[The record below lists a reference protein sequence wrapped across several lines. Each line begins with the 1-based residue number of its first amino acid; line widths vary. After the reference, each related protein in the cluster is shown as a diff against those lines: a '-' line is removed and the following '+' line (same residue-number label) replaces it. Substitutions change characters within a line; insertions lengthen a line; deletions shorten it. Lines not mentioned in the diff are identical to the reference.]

1 MSKLLFNLYL
11 ADAQDKCLLFLSSV
25 PFFDRRFLQNEGYDS
40 FALITPPLPL
50 GTAAKVYHVLQK
62 KLNYRPGTSE
72 PLSVESARDKC
83 RRLLRRLGVNIDCV
97 YSEPGADLAAL
108 EAKAR
113 FNNDGVCGEPIA
125 EHFSLPGQQEMQD
138 VERLLKGR
146 LLSLQEIAVFTGAA
160 DRNILTRVLQYLCL
174 ERRAVLLPALYT
186 VQGDLVRCQRCG
198 WEGYSE
204 PHQCARCGSS
214 VCYSCPECGMMGNLG
229 FCSQLYTA
237 YESSAAGKAGDSGIG
252 VIDGI
257 RRLLKMDCSS
267 RRHEICCSPLAWGAE
282 DVTRDLAAAGIAQA
296 GLFAPRPGVHAAL
309 ASEHEKKGQ
318 LCSGEKGAWWMASAE
333 DEKRRGSHSSL
344 LGKLRFTPPQESAVA
359 PLLEFGREEKP
370 GGTFLVWAAC
380 GAGKTEV
387 SFPLISETLG
397 RGQQVL
403 FASPRR
409 DVVLE
414 IAPRLARAF
423 GDGRVTAL
431 YGGSGGHSKDV
442 PLVVATTHQTL
453 RFYRRFD
460 LVILDEGDAYPYPGC
475 RMLHFGVERARCD
488 GGKLVYLTATPV
500 PWMFAQTSRDEMV
513 KIPVRHHGFPLPVPK
528 FLKISPWKRRGQ
540 GLRIQQ
546 RVLEIA
552 GELLKKPGARIFI
565 FVPSVALTS
574 LVGEALRS
582 AAGRAP
588 LEHLEAK
595 GVEWTHASDRDRA
608 LKRERFFAGEFPV
621 LVTTTIMERGV
632 TVPRVD
638 VLVLEAGQE
647 GVFDAPTLVQIA
659 GRCGRSSDYPT
670 GDVWFISSGVSRS
683 MREARDQ
690 ITGLNKE
697 ARRKGYLRDNLSPGI

>member
-1 MSKLLFNLYL
+1 VPELLFNLYM
-11 ADAQDKCLLFLSSV
+11 ADGQDKAMLFLSSV
-25 PFFDRRFLQNEGYDS
+25 PSFDRRFLQNEGYDS
-40 FALITPPLPL
+40 FVLITPPLPL
-50 GTAAKVYHVLQK
+50 GTAAKVYCELQK
-62 KLNYRPGTSE
+62 KINYRPGASE
-72 PLSVESARDKC
+72 PLSVENARDKC
-83 RRLLRRLGVNIDCV
+83 RWLLRRIGVSISPV
-97 YSEPGADLAAL
+97 YSELGADSAVL
-108 EAKAR
+108 EENIL
-113 FNNDGVCGEPIA
+113 FNNDGMCVEPIPD
-125 EHFSLPGQQEMQD
+125 HFPLPGHLEMQD

-160 DRNILTRVLQYLCL
+160 DRNMLTRVLQSLCL
-174 ERRAVLLPALYT
+174 KRRAVLLPALYT

-204 PHQCARCGSS
+204 PHHCARCGSS
-214 VCYSCPECGMMGNLG
+214 VCCSCPECGMMGNLG

-237 YESSAAGKAGDSGIG
+237 YEGLATPRAADSGIG

-257 RRLLKMDCSS
+257 RKLLKRDCSVE
-267 RRHEICCSPLAWGAE
+267 RHQEICCSPLVWGAE
-282 DVTRDLAAAGIAQA
+282 SVYAG
-296 GLFAPRPGVHAAL
+296 L
-309 ASEHEKKGQ
+309 ASEHEKRGQ
-318 LCSGEKGAWWMASAE
+318 LYSGEKGAWGMASAE
-333 DEKRRGSHSSL
+333 DEERRGSYSSL
-344 LGKLRFTPPQESAVA
+344 LGELRFTAPQESAVA
-359 PLLEFGREEKP
+359 ALIEFGREGKA

-403 FASPRR
+403 FASSRR

-423 GDGRVTAL
+423 GEGRVTAL

-500 PWMFAQTSRDEMV
+500 PWMFAQTSKADIV

-528 FLKISPWKRRGQ
+528 FLKISPWRRRRQ

-546 RVLEIA
+546 RVLEII

-565 FVPSVALTS
+565 FVPTVALTS

-588 LEHLEAK
+588 LEHLKAN
-595 GVEWTHASDRDRA
+595 GVEWTHASDRERA

-659 GRCGRSSDYPT
+659 GRCGRSSDHPT

-697 ARRKGYLRDNLSPGI
+697 ARRKGYLREK